1 MLPFL
6 RDGTGGGA
14 AFTVNCFK
22 LQHSVPAVDGLLI
35 DMCAML
41 VCVDVLFCV
50 VIWRAA
56 ECHYHFTLTFVITFI
71 SCIDDNECLHAITI
85 MYL

>member
-1 MLPFL
+1 MEVL
-6 RDGTGGGA
+6 
-14 AFTVNCFK
+14 
-22 LQHSVPAVDGLLI
+22 HSQLNVSNYCTVPAVDRLLI

-71 SCIDDNECLHAITI
+71 SCIDDNECLHTITL
-85 MYL
+85 MN